1 MFNFTHDTKEFA
13 PDYITH
19 HVFNI
24 QEEKAAQDESETKKR
39 QDSEVV
45 QDRQRDRDRERR
57 RQDLRRN

>member
-1 MFNFTHDTKEFA
+1 MCLISPMT

-19 HVFNI
+19 RAFNI
-24 QEEKAAQDESETKKR
+24 QEEKAAQDESETTER

-45 QDRQRDRDRERR
+45 QDRQRDRDRDRR